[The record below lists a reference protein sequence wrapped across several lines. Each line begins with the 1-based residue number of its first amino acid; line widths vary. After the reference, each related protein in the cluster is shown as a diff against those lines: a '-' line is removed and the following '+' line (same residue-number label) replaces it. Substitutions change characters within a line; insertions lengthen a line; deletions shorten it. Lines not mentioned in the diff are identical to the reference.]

1 MQSHADVAAQF
12 LRKEVNASLIKAAY
26 YRYAAFMCGMER
38 NMAKKTEKE
47 LEIQRLDKKTPLQ
60 MLRDYVMI
68 TVASFVYAVSVS
80 MFLDPNSLAPGG
92 ITGIAIIL
100 NRLFGIETGTW
111 MLLIN
116 IPILLIGIWKFG
128 LRFILSTIYCT
139 AMTSLFTNL
148 LTPVGAVTTD
158 PLLASLA
165 GSALMAVSMGWVFKA
180 GSTTGGTDIIIKLL
194 RLKFPYLKT
203 GALFFLTDMVIVIA
217 SAFVFRNVDKALY
230 AGIVV
235 IITSVVLDVV
245 LYGRDEAKL
254 IYIISDHAEKIAGRL
269 LEELDIGVTYV
280 QGSGAYS
287 GKEKSVIMCAMK
299 KNISPKAEE
308 IVKEEDPL
316 AFMIVTSATEIFGE
330 GYKSY
335 FSEKL

>member
-1 MQSHADVAAQF
+1 MEW
-12 LRKEVNASLIKAAY
+12 RKSYGKEDRKRTGNTETGQKDTLTDDLGLCDDHGGILCLCGIRQLI
-26 YRYAAFMCGMER
+26 
-38 NMAKKTEKE
+38 
-47 LEIQRLDKKTPLQ
+47 
-60 MLRDYVMI
+60 
-68 TVASFVYAVSVS
+68 
-80 MFLDPNSLAPGG
+80 LDPNSLAPGG

-148 LTPVGAVTTD
+148 LTPVGAVTVD
-158 PLLASLA
+158 PLLASLC

-194 RLKFPYLKT
+194 RIKFPFLKT
-203 GALFFLTDMVIVIA
+203 GALFFLTDAVIVIA
-217 SAFVFRNVDKALY
+217 SAFVFQNIDKALY

-235 IITSVVLDVV
+235 IVTSVVLDVV

-254 IYIISDHAEKIAGRL
+254 IYIISDHAEKS
-269 LEELDIGVTYV
+269 
-280 QGSGAYS
+280 QGDFWRSWTL
-287 GKEKSVIMCAMK
+287 V
-299 KNISPKAEE
+299 
-308 IVKEEDPL
+308 
-316 AFMIVTSATEIFGE
+316 
-330 GYKSY
+330 
-335 FSEKL
+335 

>member
-1 MQSHADVAAQF
+1 
-12 LRKEVNASLIKAAY
+12 
-26 YRYAAFMCGMER
+26 
-38 NMAKKTEKE
+38 MAKKTEKE

-60 MLRDYVMI
+60 MLWDYVMI

-80 MFLDPNSLAPGG
+80 LFLDPNSLAPGG

-148 LTPVGAVTTD
+148 LTPVGAVTVD
-158 PLLASLA
+158 PLLASLC
-165 GSALMAVSMGWVFKA
+165 GSAL
-180 GSTTGGTDIIIKLL
+180 TD
-194 RLKFPYLKT
+194 
-203 GALFFLTDMVIVIA
+203 AVIVIA
-217 SAFVFRNVDKALY
+217 SAFVFQNIDKALY

-235 IITSVVLDVV
+235 IVTSVVLDVV

>member
-1 MQSHADVAAQF
+1 MRLLCV
-12 LRKEVNASLIKAAY
+12 E
-26 YRYAAFMCGMER
+26 MER
-38 NMAKKTEKE
+38 AMAKKTEKE

-60 MLRDYVMI
+60 MFRDYVMI
-68 TVASFVYAVSVS
+68 TVASFIYAVSVS

-203 GALFFLTDMVIVIA
+203 GALFFLTDVVIVIA

-299 KNISPKAEE
+299 KNILPRRKRS
-308 IVKEEDPL
+308 
-316 AFMIVTSATEIFGE
+316 
-330 GYKSY
+330 
-335 FSEKL
+335 

>member
-1 MQSHADVAAQF
+1 
-12 LRKEVNASLIKAAY
+12 
-26 YRYAAFMCGMER
+26 
-38 NMAKKTEKE
+38 MAKKTEKE

-60 MLRDYVMI
+60 MFRDYVMI

-148 LTPVGAVTTD
+148 LTPVGAV
-158 PLLASLA
+158 
-165 GSALMAVSMGWVFKA
+165 
-180 GSTTGGTDIIIKLL
+180 IIIKLL

-203 GALFFLTDMVIVIA
+203 GALFFLTDVVIVIA
-217 SAFVFRNVDKALY
+217 SAFVFRNIDKALY

>member
-1 MQSHADVAAQF
+1 
-12 LRKEVNASLIKAAY
+12 
-26 YRYAAFMCGMER
+26 
-38 NMAKKTEKE
+38 MAKKTEKE

-60 MLRDYVMI
+60 MLWDYVMI

-80 MFLDPNSLAPGG
+80 LFLDPNSLAPGG

-158 PLLASLA
+158 PLLASLT

-203 GALFFLTDMVIVIA
+203 GALFFLTDVVIVIA
-217 SAFVFRNVDKALY
+217 SAFVFRNIDKALY

-308 IVKEEDPL
+308 IVIASCPNGQTLFWGYDEWVRI
-316 AFMIVTSATEIFGE
+316 MISNRAEAACGLLWHRIV
-330 GYKSY
+330 
-335 FSEKL
+335 

>member
-60 MLRDYVMI
+60 MLWDYVMI

-80 MFLDPNSLAPGG
+80 LFLDPNSLAPGG

-158 PLLASLA
+158 PLLASLT

-203 GALFFLTDMVIVIA
+203 GALFFLTDVVIVIA
-217 SAFVFRNVDKALY
+217 SAFVFRNIDKALY

-254 IYIISDHAEKIAGRL
+254 IYIISDHAEKIARRL

>member
-1 MQSHADVAAQF
+1 MR
-12 LRKEVNASLIKAAY
+12 LLY
-26 YRYAAFMCGMER
+26 GMEKKV
-38 NMAKKTEKE
+38 MAKKTEKE

-60 MLRDYVMI
+60 MLWDYVMI

-80 MFLDPNSLAPGG
+80 LFLDPNSLAPGG

-158 PLLASLA
+158 PLLASLT

-203 GALFFLTDMVIVIA
+203 GALFFLTDVVIVIA
-217 SAFVFRNVDKALY
+217 SAFVFRNIDKALY

-287 GKEKSVIMCAMK
+287 GKEKSVNMCAMK
-299 KNISPKAEE
+299 KNNTPKAEE
-308 IVKEEDPL
+308 IVN
-316 AFMIVTSATEIFGE
+316 
-330 GYKSY
+330 
-335 FSEKL
+335 

>member
-1 MQSHADVAAQF
+1 MTQEKLPH
-12 LRKEVNASLIKAAY
+12 RKELCLQSEPHIIDMRLLCVE
-26 YRYAAFMCGMER
+26 MER
-38 NMAKKTEKE
+38 AMAKKTEKE

-60 MLRDYVMI
+60 MFRDYVMI
-68 TVASFVYAVSVS
+68 TVASFIYAVSVS

-116 IPILLIGIWKFG
+116 IPILLVGIWKFG

-203 GALFFLTDMVIVIA
+203 GALFFLTDVVIVIA
-217 SAFVFRNVDKALY
+217 SAFVFQNVDKALY

>member
-1 MQSHADVAAQF
+1 
-12 LRKEVNASLIKAAY
+12 
-26 YRYAAFMCGMER
+26 
-38 NMAKKTEKE
+38 MAKKTEKE

-60 MLRDYVMI
+60 MFRDYVMI
-68 TVASFVYAVSVS
+68 TVASFIYAVSVS

-139 AMTSLFTNL
+139 AMTSL
-148 LTPVGAVTTD
+148 
-158 PLLASLA
+158 A

-203 GALFFLTDMVIVIA
+203 GALFFLTDVVIVIA
-217 SAFVFRNVDKALY
+217 SAFVFRNIDKALY

>member
-1 MQSHADVAAQF
+1 MR
-12 LRKEVNASLIKAAY
+12 LLY
-26 YRYAAFMCGMER
+26 GMEKKV
-38 NMAKKTEKE
+38 MAKKTEKE

-60 MLRDYVMI
+60 MIWDYVMI

-80 MFLDPNSLAPGG
+80 LFLDPNSLAPGG

-158 PLLASLA
+158 PLLASLT

-203 GALFFLTDMVIVIA
+203 GALFFLTDVVIVIA
-217 SAFVFRNVDKALY
+217 SAFVFRNIDKALY

-330 GYKSY
+330 GYKLS
-335 FSEKL
+335 LIHI

>member
-1 MQSHADVAAQF
+1 MRLLCV
-12 LRKEVNASLIKAAY
+12 E
-26 YRYAAFMCGMER
+26 MER
-38 NMAKKTEKE
+38 AMAKKTEKE

-60 MLRDYVMI
+60 MLWDYVMI

-80 MFLDPNSLAPGG
+80 LFLDPNSLAPGG

-158 PLLASLA
+158 PLLASLT

-203 GALFFLTDMVIVIA
+203 GALFFLTDVVIVIA
-217 SAFVFRNVDKALY
+217 SAFVFRNIDKALY

-269 LEELDIGVTYV
+269 LEAV
-280 QGSGAYS
+280 
-287 GKEKSVIMCAMK
+287 
-299 KNISPKAEE
+299 
-308 IVKEEDPL
+308 
-316 AFMIVTSATEIFGE
+316 
-330 GYKSY
+330 SY
-335 FSEKL
+335 THLTLPTIA

>member
-1 MQSHADVAAQF
+1 MTQEKLPH
-12 LRKEVNASLIKAAY
+12 RKELCLQSEPHIIDMRLLY
-26 YRYAAFMCGMER
+26 GMEKKV
-38 NMAKKTEKE
+38 MAKKTEKE

-60 MLRDYVMI
+60 MLWDYVMI

-80 MFLDPNSLAPGG
+80 LFLDPNSLAPGG

-158 PLLASLA
+158 PLLASLT

-203 GALFFLTDMVIVIA
+203 GALFFLTDVVIVIA
-217 SAFVFRNVDKALY
+217 SAFVFRNIDKALY

>member
-1 MQSHADVAAQF
+1 
-12 LRKEVNASLIKAAY
+12 
-26 YRYAAFMCGMER
+26 
-38 NMAKKTEKE
+38 MAKKTEKE

-60 MLRDYVMI
+60 MIWDYVMI

-80 MFLDPNSLAPGG
+80 LFLDPNSLAPGG

-158 PLLASLA
+158 PLLASLT

-203 GALFFLTDMVIVIA
+203 GALFFLTDVVIVIA
-217 SAFVFRNVDKALY
+217 SAFVFRNIDKALY

-299 KNISPKAEE
+299 KNISPM
-308 IVKEEDPL
+308 

>member
-158 PLLASLA
+158 PLLASLT

-203 GALFFLTDMVIVIA
+203 GALFFLTDVVIVIA

-254 IYIISDHAEKIAGRL
+254 IYIISDHAEKIAGRF

>member
-1 MQSHADVAAQF
+1 MHKLAKAGIM
-12 LRKEVNASLIKAAY
+12 REVKDYAYITLGLISYSLGW
-26 YRYAAFMCGMER
+26 AAF
-38 NMAKKTEKE
+38 
-47 LEIQRLDKKTPLQ
+47 LLPYQ
-60 MLRDYVMI
+60 I
-68 TVASFVYAVSVS
+68 TT
-80 MFLDPNSLAPGG
+80 GG
-92 ITGIAIIL
+92 TTGISAIIYYSTGFPIQWSYFIINAVL
-100 NRLFGIETGTW
+100 MTFAIRILGPRFSIKTTYAIFMLTFLLWLFQ
-111 MLLIN
+111 LLIN
-116 IPILLIGIWKFG
+116 NYVEVPDM
-128 LRFILSTIYCT
+128 T
-139 AMTSLFTNL
+139 AD
-148 LTPVGAVTTD
+148 GK
-158 PLLASLA
+158 PLLLGPGQDFMACIIGAAMCGVGLGIVFNYN
-165 GSALMAVSMGWVFKA
+165 GS
-180 GSTTGGTDIIIKLL
+180 TGGTDIIIKLL

-203 GALFFLTDMVIVIA
+203 GALFFLTDVVIVIA
-217 SAFVFRNVDKALY
+217 SAFVFQNIDKALY